1 MRLGVTAVGRLLAE
15 LDITPQTPLRR
26 AYEGDPVAIERWATT
41 LFPRLRALAKRDGA
55 TLLIPE

>member
-1 MRLGVTAVGRLLAE
+1 MTAVGRLLAE